1 MIDWRTRHVVRPYNL
16 GAKVRFFLQN
26 AKQIAEKCAIWKFSI
41 WKFIQARASDK
52 VERQIR
58 LNGATSHI
66 SAIVGAE
73 RRVRPQ
79 QGIGGNN
86 VAGVTLGSV
95 TSYIGA

>member
-1 MIDWRTRHVVRPYNL
+1 MHEAHEPISP
-16 GAKVRFFLQN
+16 AKVRLFLQN

-73 RRVRPQ
+73 QRVRSKQ
-79 QGIGGNN
+79 RIR
-86 VAGVTLGSV
+86 GSV
-95 TSYIGA
+95 GGDASQRRNST